1 MTIAVRTFGRAAHLS
16 LHEFFRVYSVM
27 GYVVSWIPRI
37 VVQLAFYYWLGG
49 FVGGGDLQ
57 AFMVIGMS
65 AQMCAHATLVF
76 ATQGI
81 GRELALGTMVLLIA
95 TPARPIV
102 VLLGRSLAMAGN
114 GLVTAA
120 LGLMVSLP
128 VLGIDVDAGRLLGA
142 LPVLFAIALT
152 SYGMAMLLASLMLR
166 YPEYQNA
173 ASNLV
178 GFVLIV
184 LGGVTVPVEVLPGLL
199 QIVSYALP
207 FTYGLEALRAVLA
220 GADPDQIARPL
231 AFAVAG
237 GALYF
242 ALASLSFAHFLD
254 RARARGTLDF
264 H

>member
-1 MTIAVRTFGRAAHLS
+1 VTIVLRTFGQAAYLS
-16 LHEFFRVYSVM
+16 LHEFFQVYSVV
-27 GYVVSWIPRI
+27 GYIVSWIPR
-37 VVQLAFYYWLGG
+37 VVIQLAFYYWLGG
-49 FVGGGDLQ
+49 FVGGSDLR
-57 AFMVIGMS
+57 AFMVIGFS

-76 ATQGI
+76 ATQGV
-81 GRELALGTMVLLIA
+81 GRELAVGTMVLMIA

-120 LGLMVSLP
+120 LGLAVALP

-142 LPVLFAIALT
+142 LPVLFVIALT
-152 SYGMAMLLASLMLR
+152 SYGMAMLLASVMLR
-166 YPEYQNA
+166 YPEYQNG

-184 LGGVTVPVEVLPGLL
+184 VGGVTVPVEVLPGPL
-199 QIVSYALP
+199 QVISYALP
-207 FTYGLEALRAVLA
+207 FTYGLEALRALLA
-220 GADPDQIARPL
+220 GADPAEIVRPL
-231 AFAVAG
+231 ALAVAG
-237 GALYF
+237 GAAYF